1 MESSTS
7 ICNMALARL
16 GAQRITDYGDNS
28 DTKKEAIY
36 CRLFYT
42 QTAKA
47 LMRSHL
53 WRFARHRVQLSQD
66 TETPAF
72 EYDYAYTLPNDFLR
86 HVLLWDGSDLP
97 GGRVYTSYD
106 IEGDRVL
113 IDESTVY
120 LKYLRWIPSE
130 ADWDPLF
137 IEVMVL
143 QLAKKLCMPLSQDA
157 EIKADLDRDLEPL
170 MRRVRALDRQ
180 EAEHWG
186 RDELKVWLDS
196 RYSDIA

>member
-7 ICNMALARL
+7 ISNMALARF
-16 GAQRITDYGDNS
+16 GAKRITDFGDS
-28 DTKKEAIY
+28 TDTKPEAVY

-66 TETPAF
+66 TEDPAF
-72 EYDYAYTLPNDFLR
+72 EYTYAYTLPNDFLR
-86 HVLLWDGSDLP
+86 HILLWDGSDLP

-120 LKYLRWIPSE
+120 LKYIRWMESPAS
-130 ADWDPLF
+130 WDPLY

-143 QLAKKLCMPLSQDA
+143 QLAKKLCMPLSQDV

-170 MRRVRALDRQ
+170 MRKVRALDRQ

-196 RYSDIA
+196 RYSDTA